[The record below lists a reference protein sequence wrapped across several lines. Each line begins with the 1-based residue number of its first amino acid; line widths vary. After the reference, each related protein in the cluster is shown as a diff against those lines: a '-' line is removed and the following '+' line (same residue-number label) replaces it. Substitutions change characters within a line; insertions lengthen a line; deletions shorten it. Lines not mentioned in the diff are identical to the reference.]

1 MYKTISLPNL
11 HYFFPRTGVFLFAL
25 LLGVMRIARPF
36 VLVALYLTAFAGYF
50 FNYVI
55 VCRSFAL
62 CLLFSFSHFS
72 GLTLYCSCVRDMQC
86 THGFSFMYAN
96 AS

>member
-1 MYKTISLPNL
+1 MYKTIALPNL
-11 HYFFPRTGVFLFAL
+11 HYFFSKNWGLLFAL

-36 VLVALYLTAFAGYF
+36 VLVALYLTAFAGYY

-86 THGFSFMYAN
+86 THGLSFTYAD

>member
-11 HYFFPRTGVFLFAL
+11 HYFFPRTGVFCLHC

-86 THGFSFMYAN
+86 THGLSFMYAD